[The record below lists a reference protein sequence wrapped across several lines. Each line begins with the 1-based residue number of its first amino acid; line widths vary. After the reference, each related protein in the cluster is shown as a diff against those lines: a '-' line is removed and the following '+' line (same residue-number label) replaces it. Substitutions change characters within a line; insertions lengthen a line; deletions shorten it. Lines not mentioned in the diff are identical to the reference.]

1 MRKRLDGNHEI
12 MRREELSTC
21 QPDAQADYNESL
33 CISQTVESSI
43 LTALWG
49 GKEGKGERRMC
60 CDAGAEAVLKIT
72 AHTYIYYPRTGY
84 MARRPGL

>member
-12 MRREELSTC
+12 KRREELSTC

-49 GKEGKGERRMC
+49 EGRER
-60 CDAGAEAVLKIT
+60 GAQDVL
-72 AHTYIYYPRTGY
+72 
-84 MARRPGL
+84 